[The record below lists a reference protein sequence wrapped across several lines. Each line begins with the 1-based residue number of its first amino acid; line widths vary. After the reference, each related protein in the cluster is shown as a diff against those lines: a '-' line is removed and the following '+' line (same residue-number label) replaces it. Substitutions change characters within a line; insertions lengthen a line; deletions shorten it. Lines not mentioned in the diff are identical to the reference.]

1 MKKIHIGKLLG
12 CIALPLFVGG
22 ASYFLIRNNI
32 NIFDSI
38 NKPPLTPPRIVF
50 PIAWT
55 ILYLLMGIASYLALD
70 DFKQNKNGFIFYLA
84 QLVFNFFWSIIFFN
98 YKQYLLAYIWI
109 ILLWALIVLTFVYFY
124 KQNKTAGILLIP
136 YILWVTF
143 ASYLNLA
150 IYLLN

>member
-1 MKKIHIGKLLG
+1 M
-12 CIALPLFVGG
+12 PLFVGG

-38 NKPPLTPPRIVF
+38 TKPPLTPPRIVF

-70 DFKQNKNGFIFYLA
+70 EFKQNKKGFIFYLA

-98 YKQYLLAYIWI
+98 YQQYLFAYIWI
-109 ILLWALIVLTFVYFY
+109 LILWALIVLTFVYFY
-124 KQNKTAGILLIP
+124 KQNKAAGILLVP

>member
-22 ASYFLIRNNI
+22 ASYFLIRSNI

>member
-1 MKKIHIGKLLG
+1 MKKIHFGKLLG
-12 CIALPLFVGG
+12 SIALPLFVGG

-55 ILYLLMGIASYLALD
+55 ILYLLMGIASYLASS
-70 DFKQNKNGFIFYLA
+70 DFKQNKKGFIFYIA

-98 YKQYLLAYIWI
+98 YKQYLFAYIWI

-124 KQNKTAGILLIP
+124 KENKVAGILLIP